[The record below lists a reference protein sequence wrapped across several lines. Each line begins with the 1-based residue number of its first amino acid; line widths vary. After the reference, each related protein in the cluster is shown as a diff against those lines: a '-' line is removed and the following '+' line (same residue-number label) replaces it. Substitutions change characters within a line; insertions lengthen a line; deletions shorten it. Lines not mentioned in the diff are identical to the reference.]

1 MWIRYWASPVREY
14 CERGM
19 AMRRDGFTLPLLPDE
34 LIIDNFA
41 GGGGTSSGLEAAF
54 GRPVDVA
61 INHDPVALAMH
72 RANHPATQHLCE
84 SVWDV
89 DPRLIKGAIGLVEAN
104 FQHEKAW
111 RATA

>member
-1 MWIRYWASPVREY
+1 
-14 CERGM
+14 
-19 AMRRDGFTLPLLPDE
+19 MRSTPPILPLLPDE

-41 GGGGTSSGLEAAF
+41 SGGGTSSGLEAAF

-61 INHDPVALAMH
+61 INHDPVA
-72 RANHPATQHLCE
+72 RA
-84 SVWDV
+84 
-89 DPRLIKGAIGLVEAN
+89 LVEAN